1 MSPPAFETPSQA
13 LVAKYDRPGPRY
25 TSYPTVPVWSHDFGQ
40 EEWQAALER
49 ANERAGESLAV
60 YLHLPFCAHRCLF
73 CACNV
78 VITKRDDVVEAY
90 LSRLEREVAL
100 NAPLLEDRRRLTG
113 VHWGGGT
120 PTHLSGGQ
128 MERVWGMITE
138 HFEVAPEAEVSIE
151 VHPPVTTRE
160 QLELLR
166 RLGFNR
172 ISLGVQDL
180 DPGVQDL
187 IERWQTVEQTERLTE
202 WARKLGF
209 QSVNFDLIYGLPGQT
224 LETWDYTLDEVIRMR
239 PERLAIYSYARVPW
253 IKPHQKRMEDERLP
267 APELKFQI
275 FREARRRLLEAGWVE
290 IGMDHFARPEDEL
303 ARAVGERRL
312 YRNFMGYTVKP
323 ARDYIGFGM
332 SSISEIG
339 DAFAQSHGK
348 LNRYSQ
354 ALDAGRFPVERGHVL
369 TREDQ
374 VRKLV
379 IERLMCNLWLDL
391 REVEAVSGR
400 PFREEFA
407 EQWEALAEMEAD
419 GLVVRGE
426 EHLAITALGR
436 TLVRNVA
443 MLFDAYLDPEAERPI
458 FSRTV

>member
-1 MSPPAFETPSQA
+1 MSQPAFEAPSRE

-40 EEWQAALER
+40 EEWRAALAR
-49 ANERAGESLAV
+49 ANDRAGESLAV
-60 YLHLPFCAHRCLF
+60 YVHLPFCGHRCLF

-78 VITKRDDVVEAY
+78 VITRRRDVVEAY
-90 LSRLEREVAL
+90 LSRLQREIAL
-100 NAPLLEDRRRLTG
+100 TAPLLADRRRLTG

-120 PTHLSGGQ
+120 PTHLDCGQ
-128 MERVWGMITE
+128 MERVWGMLTE
-138 HFEVAPEAEVSIE
+138 HFEVAPEAELSIE

-160 QLELLR
+160 QLQLLR

-180 DPGVQDL
+180 DAGVQEL

-202 WARKLGF
+202 HARELGF
-209 QSVNFDLIYGLPGQT
+209 HSVNFDLIYGLPGQT
-224 LETWDYTLDEVIRMR
+224 METWDYTLDEVIRMR
-239 PERLAIYSYARVPW
+239 PDRLAIYSYARVPW
-253 IKPHQKRMEDERLP
+253 IKPHQKRMEEERLP
-267 APELKFQI
+267 APELKFRL

-290 IGMDHFARPEDEL
+290 IGMDHFALPEDEL

-323 ARDYIGFGM
+323 ARDYIGFGL

-339 DAFAQSHGK
+339 DAFAQNHGK
-348 LNRYSQ
+348 LNRYNQ
-354 ALDAGRFPVERGHVL
+354 AVDAGRFPVERGHVL
-369 TREDQ
+369 TRDDR
-374 VRKLV
+374 VRKLI

-400 PFREEFA
+400 PFREVFA
-407 EQWEALAEMEAD
+407 AQWEALAEMEAD
-419 GLVVRGE
+419 GLVVRGDDY
-426 EHLAITALGR
+426 LQVTSLGR